1 MNPVEPKK
9 PHPPMKSLG
18 EESLLRQKSS
28 RFLEFLRV
36 LRINVEFIR
45 GFRHLHFLGP
55 AVTIFGSARLNE
67 GTKPYAE
74 AQKLGALLVKDN
86 FAVLTGGGGG
96 IMEAANRGA
105 FEAKGI
111 SVGCNIVLLH
121 EQKPNHYLTHT
132 MNFYY
137 FFVRKVMLL
146 KYSSAYVIFPG
157 GFGTLDELTEAL
169 VLIQTGKSVRFP
181 IILVGREYWTG
192 FLEWMREMFV
202 KSKTIDIQD
211 LDLLSLVDT
220 AEEAAAI
227 IHAHGAKKN
236 SPKAPKS

>member
-1 MNPVEPKK
+1 MEPVEPKK
-9 PHPPMKSLG
+9 PSPPMKILR
-18 EESLLRQKSS
+18 EETFLREKST
-28 RFLEFLRV
+28 RFMEFLRV
-36 LRINVEFIR
+36 LRINVEFVR

-55 AVTIFGSARLNE
+55 AVTIFGSARLTE
-67 GTKPYAE
+67 GSQPYKE
-74 AQKLGALLVKDN
+74 ALKLGALLAQDK

-105 FEAKGI
+105 FEANGI
-111 SVGCNIVLLH
+111 SVGCNIVLPH
-121 EQKPNHYLTHT
+121 EQKPNRYLTKT

-137 FFVRKVMLL
+137 FFVRKVMLM

-181 IILVGREYWTG
+181 VILVGREYWTG
-192 FLEWMREMFV
+192 FIEWMREMFV
-202 KSKTIDIQD
+202 KSKTIDAQD

-220 AEEAAAI
+220 AEEAAKI
-227 IHAHGAKKN
+227 IHEHASKN
-236 SPKAPKS
+236 RTNKALKS

>member
-1 MNPVEPKK
+1 MDNVEPKS
-9 PHPPMKSLG
+9 PSPPIKSLR
-18 EESLLRQKSS
+18 EETFLRERST
-28 RFLEFLRV
+28 RLMEFLRV

-55 AVTIFGSARLNE
+55 AVTVFGSARLTAE
-67 GTKPYAE
+67 TKSYQE
-74 AQKLGALLVKDN
+74 AHKLGALLTKDN

-105 FEAKGI
+105 FEANGV
-111 SVGCNIVLLH
+111 SVGCNIVLPH
-121 EQKPNHYLTHT
+121 EQKPNRYLTKT

-137 FFVRKVMLL
+137 FFVRKVMLM

-181 IILVGREYWTG
+181 VILVGREYWIG
-192 FLEWMREMFV
+192 FLDWMRAMFV
-202 KSKTIDIQD
+202 ASKTIDVQD
-211 LDLLSLVDT
+211 LDLLSLVDS

-227 IHAHGAKKN
+227 IHAHASKN
-236 SPKAPKS
+236 SKNKALKR